1 MADQKIFQ
9 LTAATT
15 PLGGTEVLPI
25 VQSGSTVKVAVDNL
39 TAGRT
44 VSASTFTSTVAT
56 GTAPFTVTSTTQV
69 ANLTAANAT
78 TASNLKS
85 NATTG
90 VMQVVGPAAAST
102 RVMTIPDANFTTART
117 DAAQTFTGNQQF
129 SNSVGVGGAPNV
141 QFEVTSASGGIARIT
156 GTGGTVPQLQI
167 VSGGVVNWS
176 LRTNQAAASD
186 FTIYQDSVERLRIAS
201 GGNITSLATY
211 SATVGGTNRDVF
223 VDSTGLI
230 GYVSSIRAS
239 KINIQPLVTLNWL
252 YQLTPVSFNYRKKDE
267 QGSYTSDA
275 DGPTQY
281 GLIAEDTE
289 KFNPDLC
296 FYDDVDGEKHLRGV
310 SYTKLIVPMLKA
322 IQDLRAEVDSLKAQL
337 LDAR

>member
-1 MADQKIFQ
+1 MADLKISQ
-9 LTAATT
+9 LTSAST
-15 PLGGTEVLPI
+15 PLAGTEVLPI
-25 VQSGSTVKVAVDNL
+25 VQSSTTKKVATDDLTVKNV
-39 TAGRT
+39 R
-44 VSASTFTSTVAT
+44 
-56 GTAPFTVTSTTQV
+56 
-69 ANLTAANAT
+69 
-78 TASNLKS
+78 S

-90 VMQVVGPAAAST
+90 ILQIAGPGTGTT
-102 RVMTIPDANFTTART
+102 RTMTTPNADFTAART
-117 DAAQTFTGNQQF
+117 DAAQTFTGTQQF
-129 SNSVGVGGAPNV
+129 TNSVGIGGAPNV
-141 QFEVTSASGGIARIT
+141 QFEVTSASGGVTRIT
-156 GTGGTVPQLQI
+156 GTGGTVPQLQL

-176 LRTNQAAASD
+176 LRTNQNVASD
-186 FTIYQDSVERLRIAS
+186 FTIYQDSTERFRIAS

-239 KINIQPLVTLNWL
+239 KINIQPLATLNWL
-252 YQLTPVSFNYRKKDE
+252 YQLTPVSFSYRKKDAQE
-267 QGSYTSDA
+267 AYTSDV

-310 SYTKLIVPMLKA
+310 NYTKLIAPMLKA
-322 IQDLRAEVDSLKAQL
+322 IQDLKADVDSLKAQL
-337 LDAR
+337 LDVR